1 MPKSY
6 TYIVNMTRTTIE
18 TAEIEVDAADD
29 KDAERKAKAK
39 AQAYSDRTIWSLDD
53 EDIEI
58 TDVQGGPPGD
68 PDDPD
73 EEE

>member
-1 MPKSY
+1 MADRY
-6 TYIVNMTRTTIE
+6 TVHMTRTTIE

-58 TDVQGGPPGD
+58 TEVIKEGSSE
-68 PDDPD
+68 DDNEPD